1 MFKPTPAAQC
11 SFGRSSTGR
20 KNKRSFDPLCP
31 SRKLSEAQDL
41 PVAAERTARPKVCW
55 GTSPQTLSVAAV
67 VGIVDD
73 EDRSRM
79 RMSRSHEHVHD
90 LAGDVIWC

>member
-1 MFKPTPAAQC
+1 MTCQTPQ
-11 SFGRSSTGR
+11 S
-20 KNKRSFDPLCP
+20 
-31 SRKLSEAQDL
+31 Q
-41 PVAAERTARPKVCW
+41 
-55 GTSPQTLSVAAV
+55 SVAAV
-67 VGIVDD
+67 VGVVDH